1 MTMTFLRAGAFALG
15 TVLTV
20 GGCAQQ
26 GADSDALKAAEAKNQ
41 QLEDDLLAARLE
53 RAKALE
59 EKAAAEKRLAA
70 AGSTQPM
77 MPADPNAADLP
88 PNAAPGECYARVLV
102 PPKYEMDTE
111 TVTVREASER
121 IELEDARYQWV
132 EERVK
137 VKEAW
142 EEVVEVTPAQY
153 EWAEEKVLIE
163 DASFEL
169 KTVPAEFKTVEEQI
183 LVRPAYTTWK
193 KGRGPIEKIDSSTG
207 EIMCL
212 VEVPAEYETIKKTV
226 LVAPERTVKTK
237 IPAKYNTVK
246 RRVMVKEPQVRKV
259 THPAEYK
266 TVKVRKLVN
275 EPKEI
280 RIPVPAEYKTVERR
294 KLVTPASLNWRE
306 ILCET
311 NTTTDVVRKLQVA
324 LKERGFNPGP
334 IDGVYGPLTQGAVT
348 RYQRANNMA
357 TGGLTLATLES
368 LGVDTRTG
376 AAAI

>member
-1 MTMTFLRAGAFALG
+1 MTITVLRAGALALG
-15 TVLTV
+15 TAFTV
-20 GGCAQQ
+20 AGCAQQ
-26 GADSDALKAAEAKNQ
+26 GTDAGALKAAEDRNQ
-41 QLEDDLLAARLE
+41 QLEDELLEARLE

-59 EKAAAEKRLAA
+59 EKAAAEKALAG
-70 AGSTQPM
+70 AGSERPVM
-77 MPADPNAADLP
+77 ADPTAADLP

-102 PPKYEMDTE
+102 PPKYEMKTDTI
-111 TVTVREASER
+111 TVREASER

-153 EWAEEKVLIE
+153 EWVEEKVLIE

-169 KTVPAEFKTVEEQI
+169 KTVPAEFKTVEEQV

-193 KGRGPIEKIDSSTG
+193 KGRGPIERIDEATG

-212 VEVPAEYETIKKTV
+212 VEVPAEYKSIKKTV
-226 LVAPERTVKTK
+226 LVAPERTVKTA

-259 THPAEYK
+259 THAAEFK

-294 KLVTPASLNWRE
+294 ELVTAAALNWRE

-311 NTTTDVVRKLQVA
+311 NTTTNVVRKLQVA

-357 TGGLTLATLES
+357 TGGLTIKTLES
-368 LGVDTRTG
+368 LGVDTRTSV
-376 AAAI
+376 ANI